1 MIQSSSVEPRLI
13 QGGMGVAVSG
23 WKLARAVALRGHLG
37 VVSGTAIDSVLVR
50 RLQDGDP
57 DEDIRRALAEFPYPQ
72 MSQRILE
79 RYFIPQGKAGGQ
91 PYTATT
97 MLPLQPSQLQ
107 LELVV
112 VANFVEVFLA
122 KEGHGGQVGINLLE
136 KIQTP
141 TLASLFGAMLADVDY
156 VLMGA
161 GIPRSI
167 PGILDRFAEG
177 ESASMPIQVEG
188 ALPED
193 DFRIHFSPDEFTEG
207 EVPWLRRPKFLAI
220 VSSVT
225 LANMLAKKSD
235 GTVDGFIIEAHTAG
249 GHNAPPRGTPSLNSL
264 GEPIYGERDRVDL
277 ADFTK
282 LGKPFWL
289 AGSQASSEH
298 LQNALGSGASGI
310 QVGTAFAF
318 CRESGMDESIKQRV
332 IELVKQG
339 KARVF
344 TDPLASPTGFPF
356 KILQLEGTISQ
367 DDLQSARIRVCDLG
381 YLRQAYRKP
390 DGIVGWRC
398 PGEPINAYL
407 NKGGCPEDTT
417 GRKCICNGLMAAIG
431 LGQCR
436 KSGEELPLVTCG
448 NDVGSIIEFLPS
460 PQSVSYSADDVI
472 DRLLLAEELQVTAK

>member
-156 VLMGA
+156 VLMEPEFRG
-161 GIPRSI
+161 
-167 PGILDRFAEG
+167 RF
-177 ESASMPIQVEG
+177 Q
-188 ALPED
+188 
-193 DFRIHFSPDEFTEG
+193 EFWTD
-207 EVPWLRRPKFLAI
+207 LRRVSRPACRFRSREPYPK
-220 VSSVT
+220 T
-225 LANMLAKKSD
+225 
-235 GTVDGFIIEAHTAG
+235 T
-249 GHNAPPRGTPSLNSL
+249 
-264 GEPIYGERDRVDL
+264 
-277 ADFTK
+277 
-282 LGKPFWL
+282 
-289 AGSQASSEH
+289 
-298 LQNALGSGASGI
+298 
-310 QVGTAFAF
+310 FAF
-318 CRESGMDESIKQRV
+318 TSRPMSLLREKFRGC
-332 IELVKQG
+332 G
-339 KARVF
+339 
-344 TDPLASPTGFPF
+344 DPSF
-356 KILQLEGTISQ
+356 
-367 DDLQSARIRVCDLG
+367 
-381 YLRQAYRKP
+381 
-390 DGIVGWRC
+390 WRSC
-398 PGEPINAYL
+398 P
-407 NKGGCPEDTT
+407 
-417 GRKCICNGLMAAIG
+417 R
-431 LGQCR
+431 
-436 KSGEELPLVTCG
+436 
-448 NDVGSIIEFLPS
+448 
-460 PQSVSYSADDVI
+460 
-472 DRLLLAEELQVTAK
+472 